1 MKESRHDRK
10 VSQDKLEKLSKGK
23 ERPLSVNIKT
33 PTSNFEQAYQ
43 NISKDDPYVVNCK
56 LVEDEIVI
64 DQTFALNYQML
75 TRKTSKHDESVD

>member
-1 MKESRHDRK
+1 M
-10 VSQDKLEKLSKGK
+10 EKLSKDK
-23 ERPLSVNIKT
+23 ERPLSVNINT

-64 DQTFALNYQML
+64 DQNFAFNSQML